1 MTLTYMILNSN
12 KSFFFFWGKNI
23 NIKQHYQTI
32 FEILALFNNI
42 SFKLTSCFMQNTH
55 ESQYEKPNKLII

>member
-23 NIKQHYQTI
+23 NIKQHY
-32 FEILALFNNI
+32 LNNI